1 MVVAGEIDSMP
12 GGRSVECG
20 VELTVNEYTNVSCCG
35 INSKNE
41 VNRSERYLVVVVA
54 IV

>member
-35 INSKNE
+35 IKNE